1 MVNGKFL
8 HFLFL
13 FSLVIISQ
21 RFSFLKKISLL
32 FAMWIHRLVDVA
44 SHYYDLSNFP
54 NCEAKRVIEK
64 LYKKRER
71 EKEES
76 KKNRK

>member
-1 MVNGKFL
+1 
-8 HFLFL
+8 
-13 FSLVIISQ
+13 
-21 RFSFLKKISLL
+21 
-32 FAMWIHRLVDVA
+32 MWIHRLVDVA